1 MSTLN
6 TDEIRSLFQ
15 QKINDPLE
23 LGASLSIWQGAS
35 EICTLWGG
43 YADYDRTIPWNADTL
58 VLVWS
63 VTKGISATCVLRV
76 VDQAQLNLDTRVS
89 HFWPEFAGGGKGG
102 ITIGEVLSH
111 RSGLVAPMDTHLS
124 LLDYDAVRQ
133 CLEKQTPFWQPDGTH
148 GYGAR
153 TFGIIVDEVV
163 RRLTGGTPLGK
174 YWREELAD
182 PLGIDFWI
190 GLPEELHSRV
200 ATMVAPRPGMGEMNE
215 DFAEAMANPKSLTRR
230 VFPDGF
236 PSPATMNFPA
246 VRSASLP
253 SLGGIGS
260 AQALAKYYGILAN
273 GGNWANRTW
282 FSRRALHWME
292 TMLTTGVDRIF
303 RIQTAFSAG
312 LMKDPV
318 DSKGHKLRQTFGPSL
333 RAFGHPGA
341 GGCLAFA
348 DPENQIGFAYVL
360 NQMHLGVFPGAR
372 VRPFVDILYRSVPSN

>member
-1 MSTLN
+1 MDVFNSA
-6 TDEIRSLFQ
+6 IRFLFE
-15 QKINDPLE
+15 QKISDPKE
-23 LGASLSIWQGAS
+23 LGASLSIWQRES

-43 YADYDRTIPWNADTL
+43 YADFDRTVPWNSDTL

-63 VTKGISATCVLRV
+63 STKGVSAACVLRV
-76 VDQAQLNLDTRVS
+76 VDQAKLSLDTKVS
-89 HFWPEFAGGGKGG
+89 HFWPEFSAGGKEE

-111 RSGLVAPMDTHLS
+111 RSGLVAPAESHLS
-124 LLDYDAVRQ
+124 LLDYEAVRNCIERQ
-133 CLEKQTPFWQPDGTH
+133 SSFWQPDGTH

-153 TFGIIVDEVV
+153 TFGILTEEIV

-182 PLGIDFWI
+182 PLEIDFWI
-190 GLPEELHSRV
+190 GLPEELHFRV

-215 DFAEAMANPKSLTRR
+215 DFAEAMANPRSLTRR

-236 PSPATMNFPA
+236 PTPANMNLPM

-260 AQALAKYYGILAN
+260 ARALAKFYAVLAN
-273 GGNWANRTW
+273 EGNWAGKSW
-282 FSRRALHWME
+282 FSSRVLHWME
-292 TMLTTGVDRIF
+292 TLLTSGVDRIF
-303 RIQTAFSAG
+303 RVQTAFSAG
-312 LMKDPV
+312 FMKDPL
-318 DSKGHKLRQTFGPSL
+318 DTEGRKLRRTFGPSL

-348 DPENQIGFAYVL
+348 DPENRIGFAYVL
-360 NQMHLGVFPGAR
+360 NQMHLGIFPGSR
-372 VRPFVDILYRSVPSN
+372 VRPFVEALYQEISA